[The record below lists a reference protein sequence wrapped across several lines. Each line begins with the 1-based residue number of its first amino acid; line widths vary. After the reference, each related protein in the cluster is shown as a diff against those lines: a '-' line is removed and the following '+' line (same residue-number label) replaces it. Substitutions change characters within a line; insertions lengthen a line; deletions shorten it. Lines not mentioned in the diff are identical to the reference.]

1 MEKSII
7 YEAAT
12 NCCDVQIARW
22 ITIAVITIAG
32 CTALV
37 LCTMFAFQTLR
48 LYLGNKHTLEKM
60 EKDEQLKEA
69 EYNNIEKPRK
79 EAEKT
84 K

>member
-22 ITIAVITIAG
+22 ITIAVIVIAG
-32 CTALV
+32 CTTFV

-48 LYLGNKHTLEKM
+48 LYLENKHILEKM
-60 EKDEQLKEA
+60 DKDEQIKEA

-79 EAEKT
+79 ESEKN